1 MATKSSG
8 FTLIELLVVVAI
20 LGVLSSVG
28 LISYAGYV
36 AGSKQNATEST
47 MQQISLAET
56 EEYSNT
62 SEYFT
67 QTDCGSVEKTGDAYA
82 FTGDTPTEKTTRE
95 LAIFLFGDEAVIDK
109 SLEYQMCVSQT
120 GSTFSVIAFNEN
132 ASAEGCLIQLSA
144 LGSWIRGPGDYDC
157 PRDMDD

>member
-28 LISYAGYV
+28 LVSYAGYV

-67 QTDCGSVEKTGDAYA
+67 QTDCGSVEKTGDAYT
-82 FTGDTPTEKTTRE
+82 FTGSTPTEKTTKE
-95 LAIFLFGDEAVIDK
+95 LAIYLFGDEAIIDK
-109 SLEYQMCVSQT
+109 SLEYQMCVSKT

-132 ASAEGCLIQLSA
+132 ASDEGCLIHLSA
-144 LGSWIRGPGDYDC
+144 QGAWIRGPCDYKC

>member
-20 LGVLSSVG
+20 LGILSAVG
-28 LISYAGYV
+28 IVSYAGYI
-36 AGSKQNATEST
+36 AGSKQNAAEST
-47 MQQISLAET
+47 MQQISLAQT

-62 SEYFT
+62 SEYYT
-67 QTDCGSVEKTGDAYA
+67 QATCGFAEKTGDAYQ
-82 FTGDTPTEKTTRE
+82 FTGGTPTAKTTQDLE
-95 LAIFLFGDEAVIDK
+95 DYLFLGENIIDDT
-109 SLEYQMCVSQT
+109 LEYNMCVSST

-132 ASAEGCLIQLSA
+132 ASDEGCLIHLSA
-144 LGSWIRGPGDYDC
+144 QGAWIRGPGDYKC

>member
-28 LISYAGYV
+28 LVSYAGYV

-67 QTDCGSVEKTGDAYA
+67 QTDCGSVEKTGNAYA
-82 FTGDTPTEKTTRE
+82 FTGSTPTAKTTKE
-95 LAIFLFGDEAVIDK
+95 LAAYLFEDETIIDK
-109 SLEYQMCVSQT
+109 SLEYEMCVSQT

-132 ASAEGCLIQLSA
+132 ASDEGCLVQLSA
-144 LGSWIRGPGDYDC
+144 LGAWIRGPGDYDC